1 MNAKTAALTTIATFP
16 GSARAVCLAALL
28 LAVWVQP
35 GMPYELTWSTI
46 DCGGGTSSG
55 GPYVL
60 HGTIGQPEAGS
71 CAGGLY
77 ALTGGFWPN
86 TVDLRAV
93 FAALAS
99 EPLVALSGPYLLPWT
114 CLRTTTL
121 ATLAQ

>member
-1 MNAKTAALTTIATFP
+1 MNGRRKSLKTVVTFP
-16 GSARAVCLAALL
+16 CLARVACVAALL
-28 LAVWVQP
+28 LVARPQP
-35 GMPYELTWSTI
+35 GLSYELTWSTI

-60 HGTIGQPEAGS
+60 HGTIGQPEAAS

-86 TVDLRAV
+86 AVDLRGI

-99 EPLVALSGPYLLPWT
+99 EPLVALSGPYMLPWT
-114 CLRTTTL
+114 CLRTTAL
-121 ATLAQ
+121 ATLAR